1 MSKSKSV
8 DLSWGKRSTRRKPGP
23 APRREKKAEREGGRE
38 RTKQRKTTPRPTP
51 EKTSTDTIL
60 ASDCA
65 KTDKPRVTAKVRSRK
80 FIQKRGL
87 RKVELCQKEGT
98 LSKKKSCQKTDSI
111 SPSQQSKTQPQP
123 LPQPVSKSSLP
134 KIYPKTGAKKSRALS
149 KRGDAFRK
157 KSCQKTDSI
166 SPSQQSK
173 TQPQPLPQPVSKSSL
188 PKIYP
193 KTGAKK
199 SRTLSKRG
207 DAFRKKN
214 PAKKRTAFPPP
225 RHKKHNRSISP

>member
-1 MSKSKSV
+1 MSKSV

-23 APRREKKAEREGGRE
+23 APRRGKKAEREGGRE

-80 FIQKRGL
+80 FIQKT
-87 RKVELCQKEGT
+87 EAKESRA
-98 LSKKKSCQKTDSI
+98 LSKRGDAFREKILPKNGQHFPLPAIKNSTPTPPPNCQQKFALENLSKTGAKKSRALSKRGDAFRKKPAKKTDSI

-134 KIYPKTGAKKSRALS
+134 KIYPKTGAKKSRILS
-149 KRGDAFRK
+149 KRGDALRK
-157 KSCQKTDSI
+157 KKKTLPKTDSI
-166 SPSQQSK
+166 SPSQ
-173 TQPQPLPQPVSKSSL
+173 T
-188 PKIYP
+188 
-193 KTGAKK
+193 
-199 SRTLSKRG
+199 
-207 DAFRKKN
+207 
-214 PAKKRTAFPPP
+214 
-225 RHKKHNRSISP
+225 